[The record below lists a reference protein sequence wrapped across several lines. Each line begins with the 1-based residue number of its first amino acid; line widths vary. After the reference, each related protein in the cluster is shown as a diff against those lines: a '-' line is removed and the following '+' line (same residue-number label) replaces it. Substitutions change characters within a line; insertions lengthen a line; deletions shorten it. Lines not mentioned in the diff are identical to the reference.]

1 MKVTKI
7 KEFTDP
13 KTGKKEKYVQ
23 RPNIFINGLTE
34 EEKAVL
40 HRSISTKN
48 IDVTDVTG
56 DGTDIITRASFALII
71 NPYNIAED
79 ELDFYVDFYRNCD
92 GCTESVILTQNR
104 EGVKEQFKDI
114 KTVVFNDLVE
124 MDHNLKYELLQA
136 LRKTNKID
144 GFSNSLSQAIMIL
157 FAIRNKPYITTKELA
172 IKIEKTER
180 TVQRY
185 IETLRCAGEWIE
197 YDRQKKGWYLF
208 DGKSIL
214 LNEI

>member
-1 MKVTKI
+1 MKVTKT
-7 KEFTDP
+7 KKFTNP
-13 KTGKKEKYVQ
+13 KTGKKEKLVQ

-34 EEKAVL
+34 EEKTVL
-40 HRSISTKN
+40 HRAISTKN
-48 IDVTDVTG
+48 IDITDVTG

-79 ELDFYVDFYRNCD
+79 ELDFYVDFYKDCD

-104 EGVKEQFKDI
+104 EGVKERFKDI
-114 KTVVFNDLVE
+114 KAVVFNDLVE
-124 MDHNLKYELLQA
+124 MEQNLKYELLQT
-136 LRKTNKID
+136 LHKTNKID

>member
-1 MKVTKI
+1 MIKAKI
-7 KEFTDP
+7 KEFTNP
-13 KTGKKEKYVQ
+13 KTGKKEKLVQ
-23 RPNIFINGLTE
+23 RSNIFINGLTE
-34 EEKAVL
+34 EEKAIL
-40 HRSISTKN
+40 HKAISEKN
-48 IDVTDVTG
+48 IDITDVTG

-79 ELDFYVDFYRNCD
+79 ELDFYVDFYKDCD
-92 GCTESVILTQNR
+92 GCTESVILTQNK
-104 EGVKEQFKDI
+104 EGVKERFKDI
-114 KTVVFNDLVE
+114 KVVAFNDLVE
-124 MDHNLKYELLQA
+124 MEQNLKYEILQA

-144 GFSNSLSQAIMIL
+144 GFSNSLSQAIMVL

-197 YDRQKKGWYLF
+197 YDRKKKGWYLF

>member
-1 MKVTKI
+1 MKVTKT
-7 KEFTDP
+7 KKFTNP
-13 KTGKKEKYVQ
+13 KTGKKEKLVQ

-34 EEKAVL
+34 EEKEVL
-40 HRSISTKN
+40 HRAISAKS

-56 DGTDIITRASFALII
+56 DGTDIITRAAFALVI
-71 NPYNIAED
+71 NPYNIPEA
-79 ELDFYVDFYRNCD
+79 ELDFYVDFYKDCD
-92 GCTESVILTQNR
+92 GCTESVILTQNK
-104 EGVKEQFKDI
+104 EGVKERFEDI
-114 KTVVFNDLVE
+114 KVVAFNDLVE
-124 MDHNLKYELLQA
+124 MEQNLKYELLQA
-136 LRKTNKID
+136 LHKTNKID